1 MIAKALLYIGIF
13 IIVRAWMKHLFSGK
27 KDEIKE
33 PKKPSQRKYSSKDTF
48 EADYK
53 VVDND

>member
-13 IIVRAWMKHLFSGK
+13 IIVRAWLKHLFSGK
-27 KDEIKE
+27 KEEVNE
-33 PKKPSQRKYSSKDTF
+33 PKKPSKRMYSNEDTF

-53 VVDND
+53 VVDDD